1 MFALRLTKG
10 LAVML
15 MAANVPLWIRS
26 GHWFVALLIVCA
38 TLAMWRWLP
47 EE

>member
-1 MFALRLTKG
+1 MAFLRLTKG

-15 MAANVPLWIRS
+15 MSANVPLWIHN
-26 GHWFVALLIVCA
+26 GHWFVALLIA
-38 TLAMWRWLP
+38 LAALAMWRWLP